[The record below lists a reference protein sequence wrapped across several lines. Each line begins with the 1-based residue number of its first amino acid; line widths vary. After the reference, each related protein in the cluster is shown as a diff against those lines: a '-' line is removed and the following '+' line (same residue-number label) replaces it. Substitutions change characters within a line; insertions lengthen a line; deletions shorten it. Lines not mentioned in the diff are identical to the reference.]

1 MKSNYFCPQ
10 FGLLKMCFKKIKEKM
25 TGSKEIIT
33 LYHFFFVP
41 NYKNYVILIRIHKE
55 KYTKSM
61 QGMIRAVEITT
72 ARLV

>member
-1 MKSNYFCPQ
+1 
-10 FGLLKMCFKKIKEKM
+10 M